1 MAWRDLQHTASAE
14 DGKRRNGSSAGGT
27 SSRSSGTSSGSSGQ
41 KELALV
47 VANEAGR
54 IRMWEVRA

>member
-1 MAWRDLQHTASAE
+1 MAWGDLQHTASAE
-14 DGKRRNGSSAGGT
+14 DGKRRNGSSAG
-27 SSRSSGTSSGSSGQ
+27 GTSSGSSGQ